1 MISMLKP
8 LLFALAVIAHLGSH
22 ADYSSARLA
31 MEDSSNPLMLVSTS
45 AGPIYIEM
53 LPAEAP
59 ENVARFIEFTV
70 GEVPLIETDST
81 LTVSPRYYNGSRFHR
96 VIPNFIIQAGSPEH
110 NAHGRP
116 RDYLADEINASALG
130 LDRLPVILQAGEI
143 NPILNTDSQQEFA
156 SRVLEPLYRQ
166 LGIDSPEQLETEES
180 AIIDALQSL
189 TVMRLYEYEGYRY
202 QNRYPTRAITRGI
215 VALAND
221 GPNRNGP
228 EFFISLSDA
237 PWLDGRYTVIGRVVE
252 GMETADRIGDKPI
265 QPVNP
270 DPEST
275 RIYSI
280 RKLN

>member
-1 MISMLKP
+1 MLKP
-8 LLFALAVIAHLGSH
+8 LLFALAVIAHLESH
-22 ADYSSARLA
+22 ADYASARLA

-116 RDYLADEINASALG
+116 RDYLVDEINASALG

-252 GMETADRIGDKPI
+252 GMETADSIGDKPI

>member
-1 MISMLKP
+1 MVSMLKP

-22 ADYSSARLA
+22 ADYASARLA

-70 GEVPLIETDST
+70 GEVPLTETDST
-81 LTVSPRYYNGSRFHR
+81 LTASPRYYNGSQFHR

-130 LDRLPVILQAGEI
+130 LDRLPVILQAGEV

-252 GMETADRIGDKPI
+252 GMETADDIGDKPV
-265 QPVNP
+265 QPLDP

>member
-1 MISMLKP
+1 MVSMLKP
-8 LLFALAVIAHLGSH
+8 LLFALAVIAHLGSD
-22 ADYSSARLA
+22 ADYASARLA

-70 GEVPLIETDST
+70 GEVPLSETDST
-81 LTVSPRYYNGSRFHR
+81 LTASPRYYNGSQFHR

-156 SRVLEPLYRQ
+156 SRVLEPLYQQ
-166 LGIDSPEQLETEES
+166 LGIDSTEQLQTEES

-202 QNRYPTRAITRGI
+202 QSRYPTRAITRGI

-252 GMETADRIGDKPI
+252 GMETADGIGDKPI

>member
-1 MISMLKP
+1 MVSMLKP
-8 LLFALAVIAHLGSH
+8 LLFALAVIAHLESH
-22 ADYSSARLA
+22 ADYASARLA

-70 GEVPLIETDST
+70 GEVPLIKTDST
-81 LTVSPRYYNGSRFHR
+81 LTASRRYYNGSQFHR

-252 GMETADRIGDKPI
+252 GMETADSIGDKPI

>member
-1 MISMLKP
+1 MVSMLKP
-8 LLFALAVIAHLGSH
+8 LLFALAVIAHFESH
-22 ADYSSARLA
+22 ADYASARLA

>member
-1 MISMLKP
+1 MISVFKLLLLP
-8 LLFALAVIAHLGSH
+8 LAMIAHLYSH
-22 ADYSSARLA
+22 ADYASARLA
-31 MEDSSNPLMLVSTS
+31 MEDASNPLMLVSTS
-45 AGPIYIEM
+45 AGPIYVEM

-59 ENVARFIEFTV
+59 ENVARFIEYTV
-70 GEVPLIETDST
+70 GEVPLVETDST
-81 LTVSPRYYNGSRFHR
+81 PTASLGYYNGSRFHR

-110 NAHGRP
+110 IAHGRP

-143 NPILNTDSQQEFA
+143 NPLLNTDSQQEFA
-156 SRVLEPLYRQ
+156 RRVLEPLYRQ
-166 LGIDSPEQLETEES
+166 LGINSTEQLKTEES
-180 AIIDALQSL
+180 TIIDTLQSL
-189 TVMRLYEYEGYRY
+189 TVMRLYEFEGYRY
-202 QNRYPTRAITRGI
+202 QNSYPTRAVTRGI

-228 EFFISLSDA
+228 EFFILLRDA

-252 GMETADRIGDKPI
+252 GMETADKIGSKSI
-265 QPVNP
+265 HPVTP
-270 DPEST
+270 DSDSS

>member
-1 MISMLKP
+1 MLKP
-8 LLFALAVIAHLGSH
+8 LLFALAVIAHLESH
-22 ADYSSARLA
+22 ADYASARLA

-45 AGPIYIEM
+45 AGQIYIEM

-252 GMETADRIGDKPI
+252 GMETADSIGDKPI

>member
-1 MISMLKP
+1 MVSMIKLFF
-8 LLFALAVIAHLGSH
+8 FALAVIAHLESY
-22 ADYSSARLA
+22 ADYASARLA
-31 MEDSSNPLMLVSTS
+31 MEDTSNPLMLVSTS

-70 GEVPLIETDST
+70 GEVPLVETDATST
-81 LTVSPRYYNGSRFHR
+81 ASPRYYNGSRFHR
-96 VIPNFIIQAGSPEH
+96 VIPNFVIQAGSPEH
-110 NAHGRP
+110 HAQGHP

-130 LDRLPVILQAGEI
+130 LDRLPVLLQAGEI

-156 SRVLEPLYRQ
+156 RRVLEPLYRQ
-166 LGIDSPEQLETEES
+166 LGIDSSEHLETEES
-180 AIIDALQSL
+180 TIIDALQSL

-202 QNRYPTRAITRGI
+202 QDRYPTRAITRGI

-228 EFFISLSDA
+228 EFFITLSDA

-252 GMETADRIGDKPI
+252 GMETADHIGSKPI

-270 DPEST
+270 DAEST
-275 RIYSI
+275 SIYSI

>member
-1 MISMLKP
+1 MVSMPKP
-8 LLFALAVIAHLGSH
+8 LLFALAVIVHLESH
-22 ADYSSARLA
+22 ADYASARLA
-31 MEDSSNPLMLVSTS
+31 MEDSSNPLMLVATS

-59 ENVARFIEFTV
+59 ENVARFLEFTV

-252 GMETADRIGDKPI
+252 GMETADSIGDKPI

>member
-70 GEVPLIETDST
+70 GEVPLTETDST
-81 LTVSPRYYNGSRFHR
+81 LTASPGYYNGSQFHR

-130 LDRLPVILQAGEI
+130 LDRLPVILQAGEV

-252 GMETADRIGDKPI
+252 GMETADDIGDKPI
-265 QPVNP
+265 QPVDS

-280 RKLN
+280 RRLN

>member
-1 MISMLKP
+1 MVSMLKP
-8 LLFALAVIAHLGSH
+8 LLFALAAIAPLGSH
-22 ADYSSARLA
+22 ADYASARLA

-70 GEVPLIETDST
+70 GEVPLTETDST
-81 LTVSPRYYNGSRFHR
+81 LTASPRYYNGSQFHR
-96 VIPNFIIQAGSPEH
+96 VIPNFIIQAGSPAH

-130 LDRLPVILQAGEI
+130 LDRLPVILQAGEV

-166 LGIDSPEQLETEES
+166 LGIDSPGQLETEES

-252 GMETADRIGDKPI
+252 GMETADSIGDKPI

>member
-1 MISMLKP
+1 MIFVFKLLLLP
-8 LLFALAVIAHLGSH
+8 LAMIVHLCIH
-22 ADYSSARLA
+22 ADYTSARLA
-31 MEDSSNPLMLVSTS
+31 MEDTSNPLMLLSTS
-45 AGPIYIEM
+45 AGLIYVEM

-81 LTVSPRYYNGSRFHR
+81 PTVSPGYYNGSRFHR
-96 VIPNFIIQAGSPEH
+96 VVPNFIIQAGSPEH

-116 RDYLADEINASALG
+116 QDYLADEINASALG

-143 NPILNTDSQQEFA
+143 NPILNADSQQEFA
-156 SRVLEPLYRQ
+156 RRVLEPLYRQ
-166 LGIDSPEQLETEES
+166 LGINSTEQLKTEES
-180 AIIDALQSL
+180 IIIDALQSL
-189 TVMRLYEYEGYRY
+189 TVMRLYEFEGYRY

-228 EFFISLSDA
+228 EFFIVLRDA
-237 PWLDGRYTVIGRVVE
+237 PWLDGRYTVIGKVVE
-252 GMETADRIGDKPI
+252 GMETADRIGEKPI
-265 QPVNP
+265 HPVAP
-270 DPEST
+270 DSESS

>member
-1 MISMLKP
+1 MVSMLKP

-22 ADYSSARLA
+22 ADYASARLA

-70 GEVPLIETDST
+70 GEVPLTETDST
-81 LTVSPRYYNGSRFHR
+81 LTANPRYYNGSQFHR

-130 LDRLPVILQAGEI
+130 LDRLPVILQAGEV

-252 GMETADRIGDKPI
+252 GMETADDIGDKPI
-265 QPVNP
+265 QPVDP

>member
-70 GEVPLIETDST
+70 GEVPLTETDST
-81 LTVSPRYYNGSRFHR
+81 LTASSRYYNGSQFHR

-130 LDRLPVILQAGEI
+130 LDRLPVILQAGEV

-252 GMETADRIGDKPI
+252 GMETADDIGDKPI
-265 QPVNP
+265 QPVDS

-280 RKLN
+280 RRLN

>member
-70 GEVPLIETDST
+70 GEVPLTETDSI
-81 LTVSPRYYNGSRFHR
+81 LTASPRYYNGSQFHR

-130 LDRLPVILQAGEI
+130 LDRLPVILQAGEV

-252 GMETADRIGDKPI
+252 GMETADDIGDKPI
-265 QPVNP
+265 QPVDS

-280 RKLN
+280 RRLN

>member
-1 MISMLKP
+1 MVAMLKP
-8 LLFALAVIAHLGSH
+8 LLFALAVIAHLESH
-22 ADYSSARLA
+22 ADYASARLA

-252 GMETADRIGDKPI
+252 GMETADSIGDKPI

>member
-1 MISMLKP
+1 MISMLKFFF
-8 LLFALAVIAHLGSH
+8 FALAVIAHLESH
-22 ADYSSARLA
+22 ADYASAKLA
-31 MEDSSNPLMLVSTS
+31 MEDTSNPLMLVSTS

-59 ENVARFIEFTV
+59 KNVARFIEFAV

-81 LTVSPRYYNGSRFHR
+81 PTASPRYYNGTRFHR

-110 NAHGRP
+110 HVQDHP
-116 RDYLADEINASALG
+116 QSYLADEINASALG

-143 NPILNTDSQQEFA
+143 NPILNTGSQQEFA
-156 SRVLEPLYRQ
+156 RRVLEPLYRQ
-166 LGIDSPEQLETEES
+166 LGIDSQEQLEIEES
-180 AIIDALQSL
+180 TIIDALQSL
-189 TVMRLYEYEGYRY
+189 TVMRLYEHEGYRY
-202 QNRYPTRAITRGI
+202 QERYPTRSITRGI

-228 EFFISLSDA
+228 EFFITLSDA
-237 PWLDGRYTVIGRVVE
+237 PWLDGRYTVVGRVVE
-252 GMETADRIGDKPI
+252 GMETADNIGDKPI

>member
-70 GEVPLIETDST
+70 GEVPLTETDSI
-81 LTVSPRYYNGSRFHR
+81 LTASPRYYNGSQFHR

-110 NAHGRP
+110 NAHGPP

-130 LDRLPVILQAGEI
+130 LDRLPVILQAGEV

-228 EFFISLSDA
+228 EFFISLNDA

-252 GMETADRIGDKPI
+252 GMETADDIGDKPI
-265 QPVNP
+265 QPVDS

>member
-1 MISMLKP
+1 MVSMLKP

-22 ADYSSARLA
+22 ADYASARLA

-70 GEVPLIETDST
+70 GEVPLTETDST
-81 LTVSPRYYNGSRFHR
+81 LTASPRYYNGSQFHR

-130 LDRLPVILQAGEI
+130 LDRLPVILQAGEV

-252 GMETADRIGDKPI
+252 GMETADDIGDKPI

>member
-1 MISMLKP
+1 MVSMLKP
-8 LLFALAVIAHLGSH
+8 LLFALAVIAHLYSH
-22 ADYSSARLA
+22 ADYASARLA

-53 LPAEAP
+53 LPGEAP

-81 LTVSPRYYNGSRFHR
+81 LTASPGYYNGSQFHR

-116 RDYLADEINASALG
+116 RDYLADEINARALA

-143 NPILNTDSQQEFA
+143 NPILNTDNQQEFA

-166 LGIDSPEQLETEES
+166 LGIDSPEQLENEES

-252 GMETADRIGDKPI
+252 GMETADGIGDKPI

>member
-1 MISMLKP
+1 MVSMLKP
-8 LLFALAVIAHLGSH
+8 LLFALAVIAHLESH
-22 ADYSSARLA
+22 ADYASARLA

-45 AGPIYIEM
+45 AGQIYIEM

-156 SRVLEPLYRQ
+156 NRVLEPLYRQ

-252 GMETADRIGDKPI
+252 GMETADSIGDKPI

>member
-1 MISMLKP
+1 MVSILKP
-8 LLFALAVIAHLGSH
+8 LLFAVAVIAHLGSH
-22 ADYSSARLA
+22 ADYASARLA

-70 GEVPLIETDST
+70 GEVPLTETDST
-81 LTVSPRYYNGSRFHR
+81 LTANPRYDNGSQFHR

-130 LDRLPVILQAGEI
+130 LDRLPVILQAGKI
-143 NPILNTDSQQEFA
+143 NPILNTNSQQEFA

-166 LGIDSPEQLETEES
+166 LGIDTPEQLETEES

-202 QNRYPTRAITRGI
+202 QSRYPTRAITRGI

-228 EFFISLSDA
+228 EFFISLIDA

-252 GMETADRIGDKPI
+252 GMETADDIGDKPV
-265 QPVNP
+265 QPLDP

>member
-1 MISMLKP
+1 MVSILKP
-8 LLFALAVIAHLGSH
+8 LFFALAVIAHLESH
-22 ADYSSARLA
+22 ADYASARLA
-31 MEDSSNPLMLVSTS
+31 MEDTSNPLMVVSTS

-59 ENVARFIEFTV
+59 KNVARFIEFTV
-70 GEVPLIETDST
+70 GEAPLIETDST
-81 LTVSPRYYNGSRFHR
+81 LTVSPRYYNGSQFHR

-130 LDRLPVILQAGEI
+130 LDRLPVILQAGKI
-143 NPILNTDSQQEFA
+143 NPILNTNSQEEFA

-166 LGIDSPEQLETEES
+166 LGIDTPEQLETEES

-202 QNRYPTRAITRGI
+202 QSRYPTRAITRGI

-228 EFFISLSDA
+228 EFFISLIDA

-252 GMETADRIGDKPI
+252 GMETADNIGDKPI

-275 RIYSI
+275 RIYSV

>member
-1 MISMLKP
+1 MLKP

-70 GEVPLIETDST
+70 GEVPLTETDST
-81 LTVSPRYYNGSRFHR
+81 LTASPRYYNGSQFHR

-130 LDRLPVILQAGEI
+130 LDRLPVILQAGEV

-252 GMETADRIGDKPI
+252 GMETADDIGDKPI
-265 QPVNP
+265 QPVDS

-280 RKLN
+280 RRLN

>member
-1 MISMLKP
+1 MLKP

-70 GEVPLIETDST
+70 GEVPITETDST
-81 LTVSPRYYNGSRFHR
+81 LTASPRYYNGSQFHR

-130 LDRLPVILQAGEI
+130 LDRLPVILQAGEV

-252 GMETADRIGDKPI
+252 GMETADDIGDKPV
-265 QPVNP
+265 QPLDP

>member
-1 MISMLKP
+1 MVSMLKP
-8 LLFALAVIAHLGSH
+8 LLFALAVIAHLESH
-22 ADYSSARLA
+22 ADYASARLA
-31 MEDSSNPLMLVSTS
+31 MEDSSNPLMLLSTS

-252 GMETADRIGDKPI
+252 GMETADSIGDKPI

>member
-1 MISMLKP
+1 MVSILKP
-8 LLFALAVIAHLGSH
+8 LLFAVAVIAHLGSH
-22 ADYSSARLA
+22 ADYASARLA

-70 GEVPLIETDST
+70 GEAPLTETDST
-81 LTVSPRYYNGSRFHR
+81 LTTSPRYYNGSQFNR
-96 VIPNFIIQAGSPEH
+96 VIPNFIIQAGSPAH

-130 LDRLPVILQAGEI
+130 LDRLPVILRAGEV

-202 QNRYPTRAITRGI
+202 QNSYPTRAITRGI

-228 EFFISLSDA
+228 DFFISLSDA

-252 GMETADRIGDKPI
+252 GMETADSIGDKSI

-270 DPEST
+270 NPEST

>member
-1 MISMLKP
+1 MVSMLKP
-8 LLFALAVIAHLGSH
+8 LLFALAVIAHLESH
-22 ADYSSARLA
+22 ADYASARLA

-156 SRVLEPLYRQ
+156 NRVLEPLYRQ

-252 GMETADRIGDKPI
+252 GMETADSIGDKPI

>member
-1 MISMLKP
+1 MLKP

-130 LDRLPVILQAGEI
+130 LDRLPVILQAGEV

-252 GMETADRIGDKPI
+252 GMETADSIGDKPI

>member
-1 MISMLKP
+1 MVSMFKL

-22 ADYSSARLA
+22 ADYASARLA

-59 ENVARFIEFTV
+59 DNVARFIEFTV
-70 GEVPLIETDST
+70 GEVPLTETNST
-81 LTVSPRYYNGSRFHR
+81 LTASPRYYNGSQFHR

-116 RDYLADEINASALG
+116 RDYLADEINATALG

-143 NPILNTDSQQEFA
+143 NPILNADSQQEFA

-166 LGIDSPEQLETEES
+166 LGIESPEQLETEES

-202 QNRYPTRAITRGI
+202 QNRYPTRAITRGV

-252 GMETADRIGDKPI
+252 GMETADGIGDKPI

>member
-1 MISMLKP
+1 MLKP

-70 GEVPLIETDST
+70 GEVPLTETDSI
-81 LTVSPRYYNGSRFHR
+81 LTASPRYYNGSQFHR

-116 RDYLADEINASALG
+116 PDYLADEINASALG
-130 LDRLPVILQAGEI
+130 LDRLPVILQAGEV

-252 GMETADRIGDKPI
+252 GMETADDIGDKPI
-265 QPVNP
+265 QPVGS

>member
-1 MISMLKP
+1 MISTLKP

>member
-1 MISMLKP
+1 MVAMLKP
-8 LLFALAVIAHLGSH
+8 LLFALAVIAHPESH
-22 ADYSSARLA
+22 ADYASARLA

-81 LTVSPRYYNGSRFHR
+81 LTASPRYYNGSQFHR

-237 PWLDGRYTVIGRVVE
+237 PWLDGRYTVIGRVIE
-252 GMETADRIGDKPI
+252 GMETADSIGDKPI

>member
-1 MISMLKP
+1 MVSMLKP
-8 LLFALAVIAHLGSH
+8 LLFALAVIAHLESH
-22 ADYSSARLA
+22 ADYASARLA

-81 LTVSPRYYNGSRFHR
+81 LTASPRYYNGSQFHR

-156 SRVLEPLYRQ
+156 NRVLEPLYRQ

-252 GMETADRIGDKPI
+252 GMETADSIGDKPI

>member
-1 MISMLKP
+1 MVSMLKP
-8 LLFALAVIAHLGSH
+8 LLFALAVIAHLESH
-22 ADYSSARLA
+22 ADYASARLA

-59 ENVARFIEFTV
+59 ENVARFMEFTV

-252 GMETADRIGDKPI
+252 GMETADSIGDKPI

>member
-1 MISMLKP
+1 MVSILKP
-8 LLFALAVIAHLGSH
+8 LLFAVAVIAHLGSH
-22 ADYSSARLA
+22 ADYASARLA

-70 GEVPLIETDST
+70 GEVPLTETDST
-81 LTVSPRYYNGSRFHR
+81 LTASPRYYNGSQFHR
-96 VIPNFIIQAGSPEH
+96 VIPNFIIQAGSPAH

-130 LDRLPVILQAGEI
+130 LDRLPVILQAGEV

-202 QNRYPTRAITRGI
+202 QNSYPTRAITRGI

-228 EFFISLSDA
+228 DFFISLSDA

-252 GMETADRIGDKPI
+252 GMETADSIGDKSI

-270 DPEST
+270 NPEST